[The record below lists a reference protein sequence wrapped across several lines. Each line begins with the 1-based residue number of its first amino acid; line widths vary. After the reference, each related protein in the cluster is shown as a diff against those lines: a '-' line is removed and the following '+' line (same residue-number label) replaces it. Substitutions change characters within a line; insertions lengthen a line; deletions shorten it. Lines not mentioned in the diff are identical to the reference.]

1 MLPPQM
7 SVPVSL
13 VQGLQG
19 WINRTVLQRAQ
30 SGRRSQGEMLQALL
44 AGCWAR
50 PVSAWSQGSSGA
62 PSPQAPP
69 GGDSVMPTRMPRCP
83 PAAFCL
89 LLLAFPFLDLRN
101 NSGAAAACREAEQQE
116 PQAAESPRGSPE
128 CPKLENWPPPLHC
141 LLQHNYSSMT
151 DMTN

>member
-7 SVPVSL
+7 SVPVSP

-19 WINRTVLQRAQ
+19 LISWAVLQRAQ

-44 AGCWAR
+44 GQAR
-50 PVSAWSQGSSGA
+50 VCAVPGELRGSL
-62 PSPQAPP
+62 SP
-69 GGDSVMPTRMPRCP
+69 GISRGESVMPTRMPHCP
-83 PAAFCL
+83 PATFCL
-89 LLLAFPFLDLRN
+89 LLLTFPFLDLRN

-116 PQAAESPRGSPE
+116 PQAAESPWGSPE

-141 LLQHNYSSMT
+141 LPQHNYSSMT